1 MRKTGVFGLAL
12 ASLLAIGTVAQ
23 AQAQAATPGATQKH
37 QARRARADAGMGRG
51 LLRGITLTDAE
62 KTKVNEVRAKYR
74 DEAKTLR
81 AQLRPSMQEARVARQ
96 KHDSAAAK
104 AAWDKTTATRQQLQ
118 ELATKQQA
126 DIRAAL
132 TPEHQTQFDANV
144 KSMEERR
151 AEMPKGKAHKTG
163 MRPHAGARKG

>member
-23 AQAQAATPGATQKH
+23 AQAATPGATQKH
-37 QARRARADAGMGRG
+37 QARRARVDAGTGRG

-62 KTKVNEVRAKYR
+62 KTKVKEVRAKYR

-81 AQLRPSMQEARVARQ
+81 EQMRPAMQDARAARQ

-104 AAWDKTTATRQQLQ
+104 AAWDKTTATREQLQ
-118 ELATKQQA
+118 SLATRQQA

-144 KSMEERR
+144 KAMEQRR
-151 AEMPKGKAHKTG
+151 AEMPKGKARGAG
-163 MRPHAGARKG
+163 MRAHAGTRKG